1 MGFHSD
7 VLGTDLMVKKMSE
20 KRSTVNPRVEAA
32 KILRVHL
39 ASVVRC
45 CAGY

>member
-1 MGFHSD
+1 MEFHSN
-7 VLGTDLMVKKMSE
+7 VLGTDLMAKKMSE

-39 ASVVRC
+39 ASIVRC
-45 CAGY
+45 CPGY